1 VKPARSA
8 REQRE
13 LGAASESL
21 RVADTPQF
29 LTLKKN
35 RDRTERLELF
45 LRRAFFTVVF
55 LIILAGLLNL
65 FGQRPKNTFAAS
77 SAADLHVFAPTALRG
92 GLYYEGRITID
103 AKQEIKKATIVLDS
117 GWTEQMQIN
126 TIEPSPVGES
136 SRDGKLALELG
147 HIPAGQKHVLWM
159 QFQVNPTNVGR
170 RSQDVA
176 LYDDT
181 TSLAQVDRTVTIF
194 P

>member
-1 VKPARSA
+1 MAN
-8 REQRE
+8 
-13 LGAASESL
+13 
-21 RVADTPQF
+21 TPQF

-35 RDRTERLELF
+35 RDRSERVELA
-45 LRRAFFTVVF
+45 LRRGFFGLLTVV
-55 LIILAGLLNL
+55 IVAALLNV
-65 FGQRPKNTFAAS
+65 FGQHPTNTLAAA
-77 SAADLHVFAPTALRG
+77 SAADLKVFAPAALRG
-92 GLYYEGRITID
+92 GLYYEGRITVE
-103 AKQEIKKATIVLDS
+103 AKSELEKTTLVFDS

-181 TSLAQVDRTVTIF
+181 TLLATANRKVTVF